1 VNSIDTSKS
10 IIALSLTSKRWQA
23 HLHSFFKPKLAHA
36 LPFSHD
42 KYTSISKRIEVCRGV
57 TAAQDVAPGLQLF
70 EYEPNYPPGYEIHKQ
85 SSLTVK
91 FLPWNCTYFISIPLE
106 EIYSTLDR
114 YLCVHSLE
122 QPSPI
127 YTSKLL
133 SPGGDVET
141 GVRLEAIAF
150 NSQRK

>member
-1 VNSIDTSKS
+1 VNSIDTSKA

-70 EYEPNYPPGYEIHKQ
+70 EYEPNYPPGYEIHQQ
-85 SSLTVK
+85 STMTVK
-91 FLPWNCTYFISIPLE
+91 FLPWNCNYFISIPLE
-106 EIYSTLDR
+106 EIYSKVDR

-127 YTSKLL
+127 YASELF
-133 SPGGDVET
+133 SSRGGVET
-141 GVRLEAIAF
+141 CVRLEAIAF